1 MFPFVSVFLIADR
14 HGVREVVGHEHAQDR
29 VGSVGGLCPEHSA
42 PQKTLTSRTEPT
54 ESVVYASPAPNVLL

>member
-42 PQKTLTSRTEPT
+42 PQKDADQQDRTYRISGLRISR
-54 ESVVYASPAPNVLL
+54 S